1 MTQPVSELRLSIAVQ
16 DFERLRSFYRGA
28 VGLEE
33 IASWEDS
40 GHGVV
45 FAAGQATLEL
55 LDAEHAAHVDRIEVG
70 TRTGAS
76 VRIALQVPDAGV
88 AAARASDGGAE
99 ATAGPVATPWGDTN
113 ARVQPPEG
121 PAVTFFSS
129 PAQPGSSSA
138 GSTPSHDS
146 P

>member
-1 MTQPVSELRLSIAVQ
+1 MTEPVSELRLSLTVQ
-16 DFERLRSFYRGA
+16 DFERLRTFYREA

-33 IASWEDS
+33 VASWEDS

-45 FAAGQATLEL
+45 FAAGRATLEL

-70 TRTGAS
+70 TPTGAS
-76 VRIALQVPDAGV
+76 VRIALEVADAS
-88 AAARASDGGAE
+88 AAATRASDGGAV
-99 ATAGPVATPWGDTN
+99 ATTGPVTTPWGDTN
-113 ARVQPPEG
+113 ARVRPPEG

-129 PAQPGSSSA
+129 PTQPGSSTA
-138 GSTPSHDS
+138 ETAAPPDS